1 MQLLD
6 YMELQC
12 CLSQF
17 QSPNLMD
24 IKIGTRTFLEDEVGF
39 SPKQFESKKSVKA
52 TVCKPRRDLY
62 EKMVKEDPEAP
73 TTEETSDEAVS
84 KYRCAPLFPFSIQ
97 TRIPVIIFRYMDW
110 RDCISST
117 RTLGF
122 R

>member
-1 MQLLD
+1 
-6 YMELQC
+6 
-12 CLSQF
+12 
-17 QSPNLMD
+17 MD

-62 EKMVKEDPEAP
+62 EKMFKEDPEAP

-84 KYRCAPLFPFSIQ
+84 KYRCGSLLCLFSIE
-97 TRIPVIIFRYMDW
+97 TRILVIIFRYMDW
-110 RDCISST
+110 RDCVSST